1 MLSLLIKNQYFTGF
15 FVTFFRANMP
25 KQLIALDHDDITF
38 PNPELALD
46 DPEGLLAIGGDL
58 SPKRLIN
65 AYQQAIFPWFSEG
78 EPILWWSPIE
88 RAVIQPEQVHI
99 SKSMAKFIRQTS
111 LTITINQN
119 FKDVVNACA
128 LPRQKQAETWISPAI
143 KNAYQTLHELK
154 HAHSIEVW
162 EEEQLVGGLY
172 GVNIGGV
179 FCGESMFHQQTNASK
194 LAFIAL
200 CQHFGTYGGLL
211 IDCQMMTSHLAS
223 LGVKA
228 NHRCDFL
235 KQLKQYKS
243 KAINKQCWQQQNI
256 QLKS

>member
-1 MLSLLIKNQYFTGF
+1 
-15 FVTFFRANMP
+15 MP
-25 KQLIALDHDDITF
+25 KQLFALELDNITF
-38 PNPELALD
+38 PNPELAMD

-88 RAVIQPEQVHI
+88 RAIIQPEQVHI

-128 LPRQKQAETWISPAI
+128 LPRKSQAETWISPAI
-143 KNAYQTLHELK
+143 KTAYQQLHELG
-154 HAHSIEVW
+154 HAHSIEIW
-162 EEEQLVGGLY
+162 ENKQLVGGLY

-200 CQHFGTYGGLL
+200 CQHFGTHGGLL
-211 IDCQMMTSHLAS
+211 IDCQMMTAHLAS
-223 LGVKA
+223 LGVKP
-228 NHRCDFL
+228 NHRRDFL
-235 KQLKQYKS
+235 KQLNQYKN
-243 KAINKQCWQQQNI
+243 NKISTQCWQQQSI

>member
-1 MLSLLIKNQYFTGF
+1 MSN
-15 FVTFFRANMP
+15 
-25 KQLIALDHDDITF
+25 QLIALDIDNISF

-58 SPKRLIN
+58 SPSRLIN
-65 AYQQAIFPWFSEG
+65 AYQNAIFPWFSED

-88 RAVIQPEQVHI
+88 RAVISPKQVHI

-111 LTITINQN
+111 LTITVNEN

-128 LPRQKQAETWISPAI
+128 QPRQNQAQTWISPAI
-143 KNAYQTLHELK
+143 KAAYYRLHQLGR
-154 HAHSIEVW
+154 AHSIEIW
-162 EEEQLVGGLY
+162 NETQLVGGLY

-179 FCGESMFHQQTNASK
+179 FCGESMFHQQSNASK

-200 CQHFGTYGGLL
+200 CQHFSAHNGRL
-211 IDCQMMTSHLAS
+211 IDCQMMTDHLVS

-228 NHRCDFL
+228 NRRSVFL
-235 KQLKQYKS
+235 TQLNKYKNVE
-243 KAINKQCWQQQNI
+243 IDKQCWQQQNI
-256 QLKS
+256 QLIEIS